1 MTVQYFVGIDVALAD
16 HRVAVVGPDGEAVG
30 KSFRVKAN
38 RQGLSQMTRT
48 LSERGAAPDHTVV
61 GLEASG
67 HLWENLEASLSEQGY
82 RVLVL
87 NPLQLR
93 RFRDVLR
100 AKAKTDD
107 LDAYLIAGLLRSGQA
122 QGSYLPEEHLVSL
135 RELARLR
142 ARRGSERQDYLRRL
156 AALLAVVFPEHRQ
169 VLGDLTRWRA
179 QALLQAFPTARHLA
193 AATPHQLLKV
203 AQEAGVRGFTV
214 EEAEQLHRA
223 AVESIYSGK
232 AWQARGQ
239 VVRTLLAQIER
250 LNASVEELDQAMQAL
265 LPPPDE
271 GSGPSD
277 AQLLLSIPG
286 IGPKTAAVLVGELGD
301 LRRFHSAKA
310 LVAYV
315 GFYPKIEQSGQRASP
330 PRLCPAGSPLARH
343 TLYMAAVN
351 AVRCS
356 PQLRTLYLRKR
367 SQGKT
372 AKQALIVVAVKL
384 LHIAYALVKQR
395 VHFHPSR
402 VLVAPEVIRP

>member
-30 KSFRVKAN
+30 KSFSVKAS
-38 RQGLSQMTRT
+38 RQGLAQLAQT
-48 LSERGAAPDHTVV
+48 LGECGATPDQTLV

-67 HLWENLEASLSEQGY
+67 HLWENLEAFLSEQGY

-100 AKAKTDD
+100 TKAKTDD

-122 QGSYLPEEHLVSL
+122 QGSYLPEEQLVSL

-142 ARRGSERQDYLRRL
+142 ARLMQERQDYLRRL
-156 AALLAVVFPEHRQ
+156 HALLVVVFPEHRQ
-169 VLGDLTRWRA
+169 LLGELTTVRA
-179 QALLQAFPTARHLA
+179 QALLKAFPTARHLA
-193 AATPHQLLKV
+193 AATPQELLKV
-203 AQEAGVRGFTV
+203 AQEAGVRGFTL
-214 EEAEQLHRA
+214 EDAHQLQRA

-239 VVRTLLAQIER
+239 VVRTLLTQMER
-250 LNASVEELDQAMQAL
+250 LNASVEELDAAMQAL

-271 GSGPSD
+271 DSGPSD
-277 AQLLLSIPG
+277 AQLLQSIPG
-286 IGPKTAAVLVGELGD
+286 IGQKTAAILLGELGD
-301 LRRFHSAKA
+301 LQRFHSTKA

-315 GFYPKIEQSGQRASP
+315 GFYPKIEQSGQRESP
-330 PRLCPAGSPLARH
+330 ARLCAAGSPLARH
-343 TLYMAAVN
+343 ALYLAAVN
-351 AVRCS
+351 AIRRS

-384 LHIAYALVKQR
+384 LHTAYALVKQR
-395 VHFHPSR
+395 AHFDPSR
-402 VLVAPEVIRP
+402 LLVAPEVIPT